1 MGIRR
6 IERWAADHN
15 RCLRIVKLFE
25 SFVYEDHSTIER
37 FNKNDGPCV
46 FHEGRQLCFSFC
58 NFPLGCPLGSHV
70 AGLD

>member
-6 IERWAADHN
+6 IEGCSADHN
-15 RCLRIVKLFE
+15 RCLRIVKLVEFL
-25 SFVYEDHSTIER
+25 FYYGHSTIER
-37 FNKNDGPCV
+37 FNKNDGPGV

-58 NFPLGCPLGSHV
+58 NFALGCPLGGHV